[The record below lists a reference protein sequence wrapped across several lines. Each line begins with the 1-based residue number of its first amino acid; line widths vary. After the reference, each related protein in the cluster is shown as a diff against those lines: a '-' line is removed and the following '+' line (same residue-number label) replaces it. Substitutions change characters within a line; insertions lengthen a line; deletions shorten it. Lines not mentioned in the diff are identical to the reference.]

1 MLKAINR
8 RNYIIM
14 EEKRFKILKKESYEE
29 KAKKEGKSATISAIL
44 AGVTSVL
51 VVMTASNITSM
62 SIATAS
68 DALLTL
74 VALGSSAATAGLSA
88 TYLKETVDSLL
99 KKSMYESRIEDINSE
114 LEMLEQNESRGMRR

>member
-1 MLKAINR
+1 
-8 RNYIIM
+8 M

-29 KAKKEGKSATISAIL
+29 KAEKEGKSATISAIL

-99 KKSMYESRIEDINSE
+99 KKSMYESKIEDINSE

>member
-1 MLKAINR
+1 
-8 RNYIIM
+8 M

-29 KAKKEGKSATISAIL
+29 KAEKEGKSATISAIL

-51 VVMTASNITSM
+51 VVMTASNIPSM

-74 VALGSSAATAGLSA
+74 VALGSSLATASLSA
-88 TYLKETVDSLL
+88 TYLKETIDSLL
-99 KKSMYESRIEDINSE
+99 KKSMYQSKIEDIDSE
-114 LEMLEQNESRGMRR
+114 LEMLEQNEKGGMRR